1 MAKLKDTVKEAKNKA
16 QKTVNSIDVG
26 KSIGKVKESAIAV
39 KDKAVDI
46 VTNVNITPEEII
58 AQAAQLPIARV
69 DRSTFL
75 RKELI
80 KHYPEEIVRLAIEKN
95 PAYAGIDKY
104 KINEIA
110 NQVIQYETNKV
121 SGISFA
127 AGIPGGLAMAATL
140 PADIA
145 QYFAFTLRTMQEIA
159 YLYGFEAFNFDND
172 SIDSNTMNE
181 IMIFLGVMFGVQ
193 SANSGVKIIA
203 QSAAQK
209 TSKTLANKA
218 LTKTAIYP
226 IVKKVAKALGIRM
239 TKQIFA
245 DGVSKVVP
253 VVGGVVAGGLTYAT
267 FKPNCLRLKHSF
279 WNLNLCDVDFYEK
292 VRNGEIQ
299 EMPDDEII
307 EINED
312 EVLTE
317 ANSDDIEEKDI

>member
-1 MAKLKDTVKEAKNKA
+1 MAKKNPVKQVTDKA
-16 QKTVNSIDVG
+16 IKTVNSIDVA
-26 KSIGKVKESAIAV
+26 KTAGKVKNSALAV
-39 KDKAVDI
+39 KDKAVES
-46 VTNVNITPEEII
+46 VTNISITPEEII
-58 AQAAQLPIARV
+58 AQAAKLPIARV
-69 DRSTFL
+69 DRSVFL

-80 KHYPEEIVRLAIEKN
+80 KHYPEETVKLAIEKN

-104 KINEIA
+104 TINKIA

-127 AGIPGGLAMAATL
+127 AGLPGGAAMAATI

-145 QYFAFTLRTMQEIA
+145 QYFAFTLRAMQEIA
-159 YLYGFEAFNFDND
+159 YLYGFEEFNFEND

-203 QSAAQK
+203 QAATQK
-209 TSKTLANKA
+209 VSKTLANKA
-218 LTKTAIYP
+218 LTKTTIYP
-226 IVKKVAKALGIRM
+226 IVKKVAQALGLRM

-253 VVGGVVAGGLTYAT
+253 VIGGVAAGGLTYAT

-279 WNLNLCDVDFYEK
+279 WNLNLCDVEFYEK
-292 VRNGEIQ
+292 VKSGEI
-299 EMPDDEII
+299 EIVPDDEIV
-307 EINED
+307 EVSED
-312 EVLTE
+312 EILTE
-317 ANSDDIEEKDI
+317 LNEEV